1 MLDDPRLL
9 VVDDEEAICE
19 GCRRIFSRQ
28 GIRVEK
34 SSDAVEGLALAAS
47 GDFSAVLLDI
57 KMPELDGLQF
67 LEALRVK
74 KPDVPVI
81 LMTGYPSVPNAISAI
96 RLGASGFVTKP
107 FTPEE
112 ISQAVHKYLRRPA
125 EDRAERP
132 AAAEDGWTPAE
143 DGVSLWLRSW
153 LQPGKDGSVRVGTLL
168 ARNEAANARIERLPR
183 IGEVVYQGLP
193 LAAVRLA
200 DGTTRV
206 VPAPVS
212 GLVVA
217 VHDALAADGSALA
230 ASPCRDGWI
239 ASICPTRFEEET
251 RNCSRRNVIL
261 FNSDK
266 SSAAQQG
273 DKLRRLGC
281 AVRAVAQ
288 WEELEPLLENQG
300 SNVLVMADAG
310 LDKQGPELVG
320 RINAAAPTMKVILAA
335 ASECKLEAAYRVHR
349 LFYYAIEPFAD
360 NEIAEI
366 LDAAF
371 RLGGGPGPHGQGRK
385 VPAGPLSNITIA
397 NRQGNK
403 VKLLAAPGLL
413 RRQEGLGAAVCQK
426 LLDRLFPMETVLGDA
441 SLKPTDILKAAGT
454 CDRLV
459 VLVTKDCGLLPGS
472 LVRDTKAE
480 FISISGD
487 GASKVTILAVQPC
500 AAGDVACL
508 DLPTTGALAEQ
519 IVCDMASY

>member
-1 MLDDPRLL
+1 MLDEPRLL

-34 SSDAVEGLALAAS
+34 SSNAVEGLKLAAS

-67 LEALRVK
+67 LEALRAQ

-125 EDRAERP
+125 ENSAQQSAAADDGWT
-132 AAAEDGWTPAE
+132 AAEDG
-143 DGVSLWLRSW
+143 VLFRLRSW
-153 LQPGKDGSVRVGTLL
+153 LQPGKDGSARAGVLL
-168 ARNEAANARIERLPR
+168 ARSEAAGARVERLPR

-200 DGTTRV
+200 DGTARV
-206 VPAPVS
+206 VPAPLS

-217 VHDALAADGSALA
+217 VHHELAADASELA

-239 ASICPTRFEEET
+239 ASVCPTRFEEET
-251 RNCSRRNVIL
+251 KNCSRRNVML

-266 SSAAQQG
+266 PSAAQQG
-273 DKLRRLGC
+273 DKLRGLGC
-281 AVRAVAQ
+281 AVRLVAQ

-300 SNVLVMADAG
+300 TNVLIMADAG
-310 LDKQGPELVG
+310 LDKRGPELVA
-320 RINAAAPTMKVILAA
+320 RINAAAPTMKVVLAA
-335 ASECKLEAAYRVHR
+335 APECKLEAAYRAHR

-371 RLGGGPGPHGQGRK
+371 RLGGSAESHDQARK
-385 VPAGPLSNITIA
+385 APAGPVCYITIA

-403 VKLLAAPGLL
+403 VKLLAAPGLI
-413 RRQEGLGAAVCQK
+413 RRQEGLGALVCQK

-441 SLKPTDILKAAGT
+441 SLKPTDILRAAGT

-500 AAGDVACL
+500 AAGGVADL
-508 DLPTTGALAEQ
+508 DAATTGALAEQ

>member
-28 GIRVEK
+28 GIEVQK
-34 SSDAVEGLALAAS
+34 SSDAVEGLELATT
-47 GDFSAVLLDI
+47 GDFSAILLDI

-67 LEALRVK
+67 LEALRAK

-125 EDRAERP
+125 DNGVQRP
-132 AAAEDGWTPAE
+132 AAKEDGWAASE
-143 DGVSLWLRSW
+143 DGVSLWMRSW
-153 LQPGKDGSVRVGTLL
+153 LQPGTDGSVRVGALL
-168 ARNEAANARIERLPR
+168 ARTEAASARIERLPR

-193 LAAVRLA
+193 LAAVRLS
-200 DGTTRV
+200 DGTIRV

-217 VHDALAADGSALA
+217 VHDQLAADASALA
-230 ASPCRDGWI
+230 SSPCRDGWI

-251 RNCSRRNVIL
+251 KNCSRRNVIL

-266 SSAAQQG
+266 ASAAQQS
-273 DKLRRLGC
+273 DKLRGLGC
-281 AVRAVAQ
+281 AVRVVAQ

-300 SNVLVMADAG
+300 TNVLVMADAG
-310 LDKQGPELVG
+310 LGQCGPDLVG
-320 RINAAAPTMKVILAA
+320 RINAAAPTMKIVLV
-335 ASECKLEAAYRVHR
+335 ASPDCKLEVAYRAHR
-349 LFYYAIEPFAD
+349 LFYYAVEPFAD

-366 LDAAF
+366 LDGAF
-371 RLGGGPGPHGQGRK
+371 RLGGGPAGHEQGRK
-385 VPAGPLSNITIA
+385 VPAGPLCSITID
-397 NRQGNK
+397 NRHGSK
-403 VKLLAAPGLL
+403 VKLLAAPGLM
-413 RRQEGLGAAVCQK
+413 RRQEGLGALLCQK

-441 SLKPTDILKAAGT
+441 SLKPTDILKTAGT

-459 VLVTKDCGLLPGS
+459 VLLTKDCGLLPGS
-472 LVRDTKAE
+472 LLRDTKAE

-487 GASKVTILAVQPC
+487 GASKVTILAVQPG
-500 AAGDVACL
+500 ATGGLSDL
-508 DLPTTGALAEQ
+508 DATTTAALAEQ

>member
-28 GIRVEK
+28 GIQVEK
-34 SSDAVEGLALAAS
+34 SGNAVEGLKLAS
-47 GDFSAVLLDI
+47 NGDFSAVLLDI
-57 KMPELDGLQF
+57 KMPELDGLRF
-67 LEALRVK
+67 LEALRAK

-125 EDRAERP
+125 EDHAPRHP
-132 AAAEDGWTPAE
+132 AQDDGWTAAE
-143 DGVSLWLRSW
+143 EGVWLWRRSW
-153 LQPGKDGSVRVGTLL
+153 LQPGKDGTVRVGALL
-168 ARNEAANARIERLPR
+168 ARNEAAGARIDRLPR

-193 LAAVRLA
+193 LASVRLA

-206 VPAPVS
+206 VPAPAS

-217 VHDALAADGSALA
+217 VHGELATDASALA
-230 ASPCRDGWI
+230 ASPCREGWI
-239 ASICPTRFEEET
+239 AAICPTRFEEET

-261 FNSDK
+261 FNSDPA
-266 SSAAQQG
+266 SAARQG
-273 DKLRRLGC
+273 DKLRGLGC
-281 AVRAVAQ
+281 AVRVVAR
-288 WEELEPLLENQG
+288 WDELEPLLENQG
-300 SNVLVMADAG
+300 TNVLVMADAG
-310 LDKQGPELVG
+310 LDQRGPDLVG
-320 RINAAAPTMKVILAA
+320 RINAAAPTMKIVLAA
-335 ASECKLEAAYRVHR
+335 GPECKLEAAYRVHR

-371 RLGGGPGPHGQGRK
+371 RLSVAGPHDQGRK
-385 VPAGPLSNITIA
+385 TPAGGLSNVTIA
-397 NRQGNK
+397 NRQGKK
-403 VKLLAAPGLL
+403 VKLLVTPRLMH
-413 RRQEGLGAAVCQK
+413 RQEGLGALLCQK

-441 SLKPTDILKAAGT
+441 SLEPTDILKAAGT

-459 VLVTKDCGLLPGS
+459 VLVTKDCQLLPGS
-472 LVRDTKAE
+472 LVRDAKAE

-500 AAGDVACL
+500 AGGGLAQL
-508 DLPTTGALAEQ
+508 DAPTTAALAEQ
-519 IVCDMASY
+519 VVCDMASY

>member
-34 SSDAVEGLALAAS
+34 SSNAVEGLEMAS
-47 GDFSAVLLDI
+47 NGDFSAILLDI
-57 KMPELDGLQF
+57 KMPELDGLHF
-67 LEALRVK
+67 LEALRAK

-96 RLGASGFVTKP
+96 KLGASGFVTKP

-112 ISQAVHKYLRRPA
+112 ISQAVHKYLRRSTENGALPPA
-125 EDRAERP
+125 AKDEGWT
-132 AAAEDGWTPAE
+132 AAEDG
-143 DGVSLWLRSW
+143 VQLWRRSW
-153 LQPGKDGSVRVGTLL
+153 LQPGSDGNVRVGALL
-168 ARNEAANARIERLPR
+168 SRSEAARPRIERLPR

-193 LAAVRLA
+193 LAAIRLA
-200 DGTTRV
+200 DGTTQV
-206 VPAPVS
+206 VPSPVS

-217 VHDALAADGSALA
+217 VHDELGVDASALA
-230 ASPCRDGWI
+230 ASPCREGWI
-239 ASICPTRFEEET
+239 AAVCPTRFEEET
-251 RNCSRRNVIL
+251 KNCSRRNVIL

-266 SSAAQQG
+266 ASAAEQSE
-273 DKLRRLGC
+273 KLRGLGC
-281 AVRAVAQ
+281 AVRVVAR

-300 SNVLVMADAG
+300 TNVLVMADAG
-310 LDKQGPELVG
+310 LGEAGPELVG
-320 RINAAAPTMKVILAA
+320 RINAAAGSMKVVLVAA
-335 ASECKLEAAYRVHR
+335 PESKLEVAYRAKR
-349 LFYYAIEPFAD
+349 LFYYAVEPFAD

-371 RLGGGPGPHGQGRK
+371 RPVGGPGPQDQSRK
-385 VPAGPLSNITIA
+385 APAGPICYITIA

-403 VKLLAAPGLL
+403 VKLLAAPGLM
-413 RRQEGLGAAVCQK
+413 RRQEGLGALVCQK

-441 SLKPTDILKAAGT
+441 SIEPTGILKAAGT

-459 VLVTKDCGLLPGS
+459 VLLAKDCGLLPGS

-487 GASKVTILAVQPC
+487 GASKVTILAVQPTT
-500 AAGDVACL
+500 AGGVADLDVV
-508 DLPTTGALAEQ
+508 TTAALAEQ
-519 IVCDMASY
+519 IVCDLASY

>member
-19 GCRRIFSRQ
+19 GCRRVFSRQ
-28 GIRVEK
+28 GIQVEK
-34 SSDAVEGLALAAS
+34 SGNAVEGLKLATD

-67 LEALRVK
+67 LEALRAK

-81 LMTGYPSVPNAISAI
+81 LMTGYPSVPNAIAAI

-125 EDRAERP
+125 EDAAPQTP
-132 AAAEDGWTPAE
+132 ANDDAWTAAEEGAW
-143 DGVSLWLRSW
+143 LWRRSW
-153 LQPGKDGSVRVGTLL
+153 LQPGKDGAVRVGALL
-168 ARNEAANARIERLPR
+168 ARSEAAGVRIDRLPR

-193 LAAVRLA
+193 LASVRLA
-200 DGTTRV
+200 DGRTQM
-206 VPAPVS
+206 VPAPAS
-212 GLVVA
+212 GLVVS
-217 VHDALAADGSALA
+217 VHGELASDASSLA
-230 ASPCRDGWI
+230 ASPCREGWI
-239 ASICPTRFEEET
+239 AAICPTRFEEET
-251 RNCSRRNVIL
+251 RHCSRRNVIL
-261 FNSDK
+261 FNSD
-266 SSAAQQG
+266 SASAARQA
-273 DKLRRLGC
+273 DKLRALGC
-281 AVRAVAQ
+281 AVRVVAR

-300 SNVLVMADAG
+300 TNVLVMADAG
-310 LDKQGPELVG
+310 LDKRGPDLVG
-320 RINAAAPTMKVILAA
+320 RINVASPAMKVILAA
-335 ASECKLEAAYRVHR
+335 GPECTLEGAYRVHR

-371 RLGGGPGPHGQGRK
+371 RLSAGPGSHDQGRK
-385 VPAGPLSNITIA
+385 VPAGPLSNVTIA
-397 NRQGNK
+397 NRQGKK
-403 VKLLAAPGLL
+403 VKLLAGPGLMH
-413 RRQEGLGAAVCQK
+413 RQEGLGALVCQK

-441 SLKPTDILKAAGT
+441 SLTPTDILKAAAT

-459 VLVTKDCGLLPGS
+459 VLTAKDCHLLPGS
-472 LVRDTKAE
+472 LVRDAKAE

-487 GASKVTILAVQPC
+487 GASKVTILAVQPSAGGGLAGLD
-500 AAGDVACL
+500 AA
-508 DLPTTGALAEQ
+508 TTAALAEQ